1 MDTNRTSE
9 LNQLIQSLESLKH
22 ENSNL
27 STKTDIE
34 KYTEMFS
41 QYDSFATQISKE
53 QAILKSLCFEY
64 MTVRHSR
71 IVDAHAKTFDWI
83 FEATYLHFTD
93 PRSQIKFVEWLHSS
107 RGIYWVSGK
116 PSSGKSTLMKYLSEN
131 WRTSGELKL
140 WARGSTLVTASFYFW
155 NAGTAM
161 QKSQQ
166 GLLQSILFEV
176 LNQCPDM
183 IPSICPELWEKLG
196 RGHITSAWSLKS
208 LSSSFE
214 LLKAQ
219 TSISKKYCFFIDGLD
234 EYEGDHFD
242 LIDILKDLALSPI
255 IKLCLSSRPWN
266 YFEDAFGKDV
276 DYKLYLQDLT
286 REDIYLYAQ
295 SRLEVHIV
303 PGQNDMHY
311 QHLISEIANR
321 AQGVFL
327 WVFLVVQSLREG
339 LANGDNISILEIRL
353 RSLPTDLELFFK
365 HTIGRYG
372 LPKAN
377 GSYIS
382 SGSPSER
389 GAASSDSVLLSRR
402 RRSRLCDSPPSW
414 QLR

>member
-1 MDTNRTSE
+1 
-9 LNQLIQSLESLKH
+9 
-22 ENSNL
+22 
-27 STKTDIE
+27 
-34 KYTEMFS
+34 
-41 QYDSFATQISKE
+41 
-53 QAILKSLCFEY
+53 

-83 FEATYLHFTD
+83 FEAAYLHFTD

-116 PSSGKSTLMKYLSEN
+116 PGSGKSTLMKSLSEN
-131 WRTSGELKL
+131 WRTSRELKL

-234 EYEGDHFD
+234 EYEWDHFD
-242 LIDILKDLALSPI
+242 LIDILKDLALSPNI
-255 IKLCLSSRPWN
+255 N
-266 YFEDAFGKDV
+266 FAFPAGHRIVLRMPSVKTLTINCT
-276 DYKLYLQDLT
+276 YRTLPEKTSTYMLKAGLRCILFQD
-286 REDIYLYAQ
+286 
-295 SRLEVHIV
+295 
-303 PGQNDMHY
+303 
-311 QHLISEIANR
+311 
-321 AQGVFL
+321 
-327 WVFLVVQSLREG
+327 
-339 LANGDNISILEIRL
+339 
-353 RSLPTDLELFFK
+353 K
-365 HTIGRYG
+365 
-372 LPKAN
+372 
-377 GSYIS
+377 
-382 SGSPSER
+382 
-389 GAASSDSVLLSRR
+389 
-402 RRSRLCDSPPSW
+402 
-414 QLR
+414 